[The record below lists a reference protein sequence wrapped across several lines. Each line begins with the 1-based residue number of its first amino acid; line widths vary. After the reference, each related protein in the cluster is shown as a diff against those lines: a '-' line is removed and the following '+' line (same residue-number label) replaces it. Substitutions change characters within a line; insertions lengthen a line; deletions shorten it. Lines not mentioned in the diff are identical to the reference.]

1 MSSLTQIVPNDPQ
14 ASGGAAKGGTGGA
27 GEGGG
32 AAEGGRGGGR
42 FERDYRELIGL
53 LRDSCSG
60 LLLDIFPPEIHSP
73 YPVSACACVCVCQCG
88 VVMNEYC
95 INDEWAS

>member
-14 ASGGAAKGGTGGA
+14 ASGGAAKGGSGGA

-32 AAEGGRGGGR
+32 H

-73 YPVSACACVCVCQCG
+73 YPVSACVCVSVCVSVWCS
-88 VVMNEYC
+88 
-95 INDEWAS
+95 DE